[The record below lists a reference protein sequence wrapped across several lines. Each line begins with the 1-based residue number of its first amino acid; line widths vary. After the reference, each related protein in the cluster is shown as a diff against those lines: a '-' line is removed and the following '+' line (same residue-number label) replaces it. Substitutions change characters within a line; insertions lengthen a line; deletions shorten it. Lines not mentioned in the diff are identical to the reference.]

1 MRVLLAT
8 DQPDLGEALAFFLT
22 EQRIDVIG
30 VVSDAHLILSRTTAS
45 RPDVVLVDWH
55 LGPLLSTQAVRDLRD
70 ADDPTPVI
78 ILSTSV
84 ERPSAQTSGAT
95 GYATLGD
102 PPDSLLTALAA
113 VASAH

>member
-8 DQPDLGEALAFFLT
+8 DQPTLGEALAFFLT
-22 EQRIDVIG
+22 ERRIDVIG
-30 VVSDAHLILSRTTAS
+30 VVSDADVILSRATAS

-55 LGPLLSTQAVRDLRD
+55 LGPVMSTQAVRDLQG

-78 ILSTSV
+78 ILTTSV
-84 ERPSAQTSGAT
+84 ERPSAQTAGAT

-102 PPDSLLTALAA
+102 PPDTLLAALTAVVAA
-113 VASAH
+113 D